1 LSSHLVVTLRIET
14 DHADEDL
21 HEDLFTRIRALLED
35 ELVYGSLAQ
44 EENPAFGLECSYHL
58 E

>member
-1 LSSHLVVTLRIET
+1 MSSFLVITLRIET
-14 DHADEDL
+14 DHEDSDL
-21 HEDLFTRIRALLED
+21 HDELFTQIRTFLED

>member
-1 LSSHLVVTLRIET
+1 MASYLVMTLRIET
-14 DHADEDL
+14 DHEDPAL
-21 HEDLFTRIRALLED
+21 HEDLFTQIQTLLEE